1 MIYSISEKLE
11 TRAKSMITKF
21 FHKAAENENPLI
33 KDLVVQFDHFE
44 KNFKNENILTLIDF
58 I

>member
-1 MIYSISEKLE
+1 
-11 TRAKSMITKF
+11 MITKF

-33 KDLVVQFDHFE
+33 KDLVDQFDHFE
-44 KNFKNENILTLIDF
+44 KNFKNDNILTLIDF